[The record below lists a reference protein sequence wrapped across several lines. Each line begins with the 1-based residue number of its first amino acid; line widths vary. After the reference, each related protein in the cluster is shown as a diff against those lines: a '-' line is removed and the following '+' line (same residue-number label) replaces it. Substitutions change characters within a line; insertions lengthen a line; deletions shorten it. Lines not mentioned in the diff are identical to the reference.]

1 MGPSGNEP
9 SGFVFKDSR
18 ESSGCR
24 IKDRRLLC
32 GPSRKNDKT
41 VHPRSKLEIK
51 VRRLPYEGYPALTSS
66 RSENQTKGIIEVGQI
81 ID

>member
-32 GPSRKNDKT
+32 GPSRKKST
-41 VHPRSKLEIK
+41 FRGEAAFSRTLRERKKGERGRK
-51 VRRLPYEGYPALTSS
+51 RGERRKERGKKDYCCC
-66 RSENQTKGIIEVGQI
+66 
-81 ID
+81 

>member
-32 GPSRKNDKT
+32 GPSRKKST
-41 VHPRSKLEIK
+41 FRGEAAFSRTLGEEKKGGKGEK
-51 VRRLPYEGYPALTSS
+51 KRGKKKREREEGLLLLLS
-66 RSENQTKGIIEVGQI
+66 
-81 ID
+81 